1 NIWNDRSALTELKGP
16 VQVVHQFVKMPGQM
30 AEFFNHTTNQMETV
44 TACYPA
50 MGYSFAAGTT
60 DGPGSFSFAQG
71 TTTTNPMWNAV
82 RNFVAAPTEEDIKC
96 HGAKPI
102 LLATGRMR
110 LPYQWQPQ
118 TVSTH
123 LAMIGDLVI
132 VGVPGEFTTMSG
144 RRMRETIASTVEE
157 ITKAR
162 PTVVIAGLCNTY
174 SDYIATPEEYEKKRV
189 DPGPFPRDLTSENLI
204 TLQTP
209 VVYDTA
215 KWGKHYGDCIKQPD
229 KIVNPGETVS
239 AIFVSGHPRNNL
251 MTGRTFLTV
260 ERLENNTWIEVA
272 TDADWETK
280 VCRCIKEGSMSKD
293 IVVSIPVTSHKGYHE
308 YDFPVNDR
316 YKPLPILYFAI
327 AFSDEPMIDY
337 LLSFHP
343 TIEKIQPALLF
354 AIKCKELKGV
364 KKLLAAGGNIN
375 DPILFSTAVYSN
387 STEIAKFF
395 INHGAP
401 VDSKLCFEGC
411 LPLVRAAV
419 HDNVEIMKI
428 LIDNGADVNIL
439 SSIDGKNSP

>member
-1 NIWNDRSALTELKGP
+1 MVKQALTCPPLPISISVIIQARKFIFGENFTNEKFLTLLQNIWNDRSALTELKGP
-16 VQVVHQFVKMPGQM
+16 VRVVHQFVKMPGQM
-30 AEFFNHTTNQMETV
+30 AEFFNYTTNQLETV

-71 TTTTNPMWNAV
+71 TTTSNPMWNAV
-82 RNFVAAPTEEDIKC
+82 RNFVAAPTDEDIKC

-102 LLATGRMR
+102 LLATGRMW

-132 VGVPGEFTTMSG
+132 AGVPGEFTTMSG
-144 RRMRETIASTVEE
+144 RRMRETIASTAQE
-157 ITKAR
+157 ITKAQ

-174 SDYIATPEEYEKKRV
+174 SDYVATPEEYEIQRYEGASTIFGPHTLTVYLQQYKKLITAAVHKKKV

-229 KIVNPGETVS
+229 KIVNPDETVS

-280 VCRCIKEGSMSKD
+280 LYWVRTS
-293 IVVSIPVTSHKGYHE
+293 VVLGTS
-308 YDFPVNDR
+308 
-316 YKPLPILYFAI
+316 
-327 AFSDEPMIDY
+327 
-337 LLSFHP
+337 
-343 TIEKIQPALLF
+343 Q
-354 AIKCKELKGV
+354 
-364 KKLLAAGGNIN
+364 
-375 DPILFSTAVYSN
+375 
-387 STEIAKFF
+387 
-395 INHGAP
+395 
-401 VDSKLCFEGC
+401 
-411 LPLVRAAV
+411 
-419 HDNVEIMKI
+419 VEITWEIPSDTKP
-428 LIDNGADVNIL
+428 
-439 SSIDGKNSP
+439 GKYRIGHYGSYQYIFGGKYPYEGFSNLFEVKSQGSA